1 MLLLTLL
8 HILCIQICPIL
19 EMLKD
24 YFDNNSKLEVEIKN
38 FNYGL
43 LKLLSIPLSSKK
55 KPENIQA
62 KFRYFSGQ
70 NPQFLGDFF
79 NHSKIKFIQNKPP

>member
-24 YFDNNSKLEVEIKN
+24 YFDNNSKLEVEIKY

-55 KPENIQA
+55 NLKTSKPNLGIFQA
-62 KFRYFSGQ
+62 KILNF
-70 NPQFLGDFF
+70 
-79 NHSKIKFIQNKPP
+79 